1 MALFKGL
8 LVSKVSGSI
17 GGITFSHNKGGPYF
31 RSRATPTDPNSP
43 QQQAVRAIV
52 GQLSNHWINTLTAAQ
67 RESWATYAA
76 NVTVLDPFGDPRY
89 IPPLSHFVRSNT
101 PRLQAGR
108 ARVDDAPTIFNTGD
122 FTSPSFAVSE
132 ATQQVSVT
140 FGDSDPWCDEDGS
153 AMLIYGSRPQNPT
166 INFFKGPYRFA
177 GPIPGS
183 STLPPTT
190 PQTIAIPFAAIEGQ
204 KTFWRAI
211 VTRADGRLSLSF
223 RDLATVAA

>member
-1 MALFKGL
+1 MAVFKGL

-31 RSRATPTDPNSP
+31 RARATPTDPNSP
-43 QQQAVRAIV
+43 QQQAVRAFV

-67 RESWATYAA
+67 REAWSNYAA
-76 NVTVLDPFGDPRY
+76 NVLVLDPFGDPRF
-89 IPPLSHFVRSNT
+89 IPAISHYVRSNV
-101 PRLQAGR
+101 PRMQAQLIR
-108 ARVDDAPTIFNTGD
+108 ADDAPTIFNTGD

-132 ATQQVSVT
+132 ATQEVSVA
-140 FGDSDPWCDEDGS
+140 FGDADDWCGEDAS
-153 AMLIYGSRPQNPT
+153 ALLIYGSRPQNPT

-177 GPIPGS
+177 GYALGSTTVPPISPE
-183 STLPPTT
+183 
-190 PQTIAIPFAAIEGQ
+190 TIALPFAAVEGQ
-204 KTFWRAI
+204 RTFWRAQ